1 MPAPHGVFFMVLPGT
16 SLNNKP
22 FRRTFPTKKLVK
34 LVVMV
39 VAVALPLWGLYA
51 LLSRNPSSGS
61 EALGAVSTTSSGTS
75 VAGPVAAMDINRDF
89 LYPLTTEE
97 NGPMLN
103 MSVTDAE
110 KRKEILV
117 KGQKATAIDGRLFLI
132 INLKYK
138 NDAQSG
144 LEVDSRDYF
153 RLSTNGNQS
162 EWMAPEIHNDPVE
175 VQAISSKTTRLGFP
189 INEND
194 TQLLLQVGELKG
206 EKTQISLE
214 F

>member
-1 MPAPHGVFFMVLPGT
+1 MVA
-16 SLNNKP
+16 
-22 FRRTFPTKKLVK
+22 
-34 LVVMV
+34 
-39 VAVALPLWGLYA
+39 AVALPLWGLYA
-51 LLSRNPSSGS
+51 LLSRNPGSSS
-61 EALGAVSTTSSGTS
+61 EALGTVSTTGTGTS
-75 VAGPVAAMDINRDF
+75 VAGPVSTFEINRDF
-89 LYPLTTEE
+89 SYPLSEEE

-103 MSVTDAE
+103 MSVTNAE
-110 KRKEILV
+110 LRKEILV
-117 KGQKATAIDGRLFLI
+117 KGQKATAIDGRMFLI

-138 NDAQSG
+138 NDANAG

-153 RLSTNGNQS
+153 RLSTNGNLN

-194 TQLLLQVGELKG
+194 TQILLQVGELTG
-206 EKTQISLE
+206 EKTQIPLE